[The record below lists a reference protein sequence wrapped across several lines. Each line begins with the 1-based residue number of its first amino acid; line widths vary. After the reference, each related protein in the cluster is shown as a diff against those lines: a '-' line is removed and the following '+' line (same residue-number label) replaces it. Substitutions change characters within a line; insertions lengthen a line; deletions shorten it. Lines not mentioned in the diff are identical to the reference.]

1 MRHIVMLAAALA
13 LAGCS
18 QTTTTETAS
27 AGKDSAAGKS
37 RAAGQTARQAPVRQA
52 SAGACAEA
60 AKKAADAQMGA
71 AMVGSALSMV
81 GGFGGYAGR
90 GGMVAAQAASMGGSL
105 MQQQASNKAEAEM
118 RASC

>member
-1 MRHIVMLAAALA
+1 MRTILMLAMGLA

-18 QTTTTETAS
+18 QTTQTASVVPAGS
-27 AGKDSAAGKS
+27 AGKGAKAA
-37 RAAGQTARQAPVRQA
+37 TTRQA
-52 SAGACAEA
+52 SAGASAQACADA

-71 AMVGSALSMV
+71 AMVGGALSMV
-81 GGFGGYAGR
+81 GGLGGYAGR

-105 MQQQASNKAEAEM
+105 MQQQASHKAEAEM